1 MSLEYFFLRYFY
13 GCAFTITFLSF
24 KGMQWKETCLW
35 VHKWVFSWVQLL
47 SKVCVLGE
55 LPQPLWAS
63 ASFFCNGDYTL
74 FGGSLWGFMGQNVH
88 GIGGSMVKKK
98 QQKLMAMKETQ
109 VWSPS
114 RDQRSPGEGN
124 GNLLWYS
131 CLENPMDGGAWWAT
145 VHGVA
150 RVGHD
155 VVTEPT
161 SHPGPITVHSTA
173 IFSLSQQMYQQ
184 ISIALVYVSEADSP
198 RSLTFCSLCFN
209 RDRFT
214 TPNISK

>member
-63 ASFFCNGDYTL
+63 ASLFCNGDYTL

-98 QQKLMAMKETQ
+98 TTKTDGNE
-109 VWSPS
+109 
-114 RDQRSPGEGN
+114 RDSSLIPESGSKIPWRRKWQPTVVFLPGESHGWRSLV
-124 GNLLWYS
+124 GYS
-131 CLENPMDGGAWWAT
+131 PWGCKSWTRCSDWTNQPPW
-145 VHGVA
+145 
-150 RVGHD
+150 
-155 VVTEPT
+155 
-161 SHPGPITVHSTA
+161 SHHRAQYSD
-173 IFSLSQQMYQQ
+173 IFSLSTN
-184 ISIALVYVSEADSP
+184 VSTDIYCPGICQWGRQSKI
-198 RSLTFCSLCFN
+198 
-209 RDRFT
+209 
-214 TPNISK
+214 PNLL

>member
-35 VHKWVFSWVQLL
+35 VNKWVFSWVQLL

-63 ASFFCNGDYTL
+63 ASLFCNGDYTL

-98 QQKLMAMKETQ
+98 NNKNWWQWKRLKFDPWVGIKDPLEKEMATYSGILAWRIPWMEE
-109 VWSPS
+109 
-114 RDQRSPGEGN
+114 PGGLQSMGLQE
-124 GNLLWYS
+124 LDT
-131 CLENPMDGGAWWAT
+131 M
-145 VHGVA
+145 
-150 RVGHD
+150 
-155 VVTEPT
+155 
-161 SHPGPITVHSTA
+161 
-173 IFSLSQQMYQQ
+173 
-184 ISIALVYVSEADSP
+184 
-198 RSLTFCSLCFN
+198 
-209 RDRFT
+209 
-214 TPNISK
+214 